1 MLAVYGDNLDILIL
15 TTQLQS
21 LKVNFSSD
29 ERLIKDLIE
38 TLKTFSV
45 KSREYFFEVIILL
58 NILLVQPATHAVGKR
73 SA

>member
-1 MLAVYGDNLDILIL
+1 MLAVYGDNLDIIIL

-21 LKVNFSSD
+21 LKVNFSSN

-38 TLKTFSV
+38 ILKTFSV

-58 NILLVQPATHAVGKR
+58 NILLVLPPTHAVSKM